1 MHANTLCGISE
12 ISETYLLLISKTIAE
27 PIRHLFASFD
37 TFQKTKFQNDFSDL
51 LQQKREENQ
60 DFSQLHSETF
70 TVRPAFL
77 SQHAGVR
84 GGTARA
90 P

>member
-12 ISETYLLLISKTIAE
+12 ISETYLPLISKTVSE

-51 LQQKREENQ
+51 LQ
-60 DFSQLHSETF
+60 
-70 TVRPAFL
+70 
-77 SQHAGVR
+77 
-84 GGTARA
+84 
-90 P
+90 